1 MRDYATWN
9 VATWR
14 IHAIVEW
21 RGLNQN
27 IVEALGT
34 IEDDKKRTIAT
45 NAWQSAAEVNR
56 ASGLVIYIQS
66 QLGLTDAEVDEIFTE
81 AEQINLDNF

>member
-27 IVEALGT
+27 IIDALGT
-34 IEDDKKRTIAT
+34 IEDDKKRTIST

-66 QLGLTDAEVDEIFTE
+66 QLGLTDVEVDDIFTE
-81 AEQINLDNF
+81 AEQITLSDL